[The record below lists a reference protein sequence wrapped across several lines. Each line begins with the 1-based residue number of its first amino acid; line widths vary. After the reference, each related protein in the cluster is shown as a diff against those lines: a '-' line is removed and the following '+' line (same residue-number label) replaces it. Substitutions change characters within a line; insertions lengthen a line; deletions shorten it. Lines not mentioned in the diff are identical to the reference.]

1 MSRYTYL
8 DIRNEAVRLIKSAF
22 GAKIKNKINIA
33 AHAGR
38 FTEAEIRR
46 LATQTPAVLTSLM
59 AVKDGEGTDNS
70 ECRFISWVLVR
81 ADNKDKIYDSGL
93 KYTSLLIPVIRS
105 IPNDSIYNATDVTD
119 IEAENLYTGTLDGI
133 NISMWAVSWT
143 WKVRATQMP
152 DGDIALD
159 DELEIFEGADGTLE
173 VEERAVGSKADME
186 VSNGNTI

>member
-1 MSRYTYL
+1 MSKHTYL
-8 DIRNEAVRLIKSAF
+8 DIRNEAVKVIQNAF
-22 GAKIKNKINIA
+22 QSQKKIHVA

-46 LATQTPAVLTSLM
+46 LATQTPAILTSLM
-59 AVKDGEGTDNS
+59 QITDGEGTDNS

-81 ADNKDKIYDSGL
+81 ADNKDKLYDSGL

-105 IPNDSIYNATDVTD
+105 SPNESAYNATDVTG

-143 WKVRATQMP
+143 WKVRATQVPNGM
-152 DGDIALD
+152 IAFD
-159 DELEIFEGADGTLE
+159 DELEMFEGADGTLN
-173 VEERAVGSKADME
+173 VEKRAVGSKVDME
-186 VSNGNTI
+186 V